1 MQKNA
6 FKVKKNIKKL
16 MYLSNLTEEVCMK
29 KITCCFITKKLE
41 DVIVSIGVE
50 QLNRTK
56 SSDSPKKKKNIQKD
70 TSIQE
75 VNLEVSAVNWYLCR

>member
-1 MQKNA
+1 
-6 FKVKKNIKKL
+6 

-50 QLNRTK
+50 
-56 SSDSPKKKKNIQKD
+56 
-70 TSIQE
+70 
-75 VNLEVSAVNWYLCR
+75 